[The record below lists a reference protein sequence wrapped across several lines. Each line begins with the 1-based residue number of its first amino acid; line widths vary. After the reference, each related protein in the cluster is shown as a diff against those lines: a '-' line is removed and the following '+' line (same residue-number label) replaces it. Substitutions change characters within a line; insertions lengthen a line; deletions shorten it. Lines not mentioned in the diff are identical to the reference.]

1 MKFLREIS
9 RVFRQIFYLPKNLLN
24 FFFGTPFYDFYL
36 SRQKKEY
43 PGEIPLRNNI
53 VIFLIFPE
61 KGLKPSH
68 LSTLNYFVNKKYS
81 PLVISN
87 CVLSAEDKKRIK
99 RNSWFLIERK
109 NYGYDF
115 GGYRDGV
122 LFLKDKLFKIN
133 NMILLNDSAWFPI
146 SKNSD
151 FLNFIETANLDFIG
165 ATSHYGFERLRLPKN
180 REGLSSKIKFNTKKR
195 RFHYASYVLAFS
207 KNILSDQNF
216 FRFWKNLRL
225 SGTKNI
231 VVRRGEV
238 GLTQWVINKGIYS
251 HGSYID
257 SAKLEKIF
265 NSLSKQELLKITQ
278 ETIVENISLKNFIGS
293 FSEDLEDLSKDELVS
308 FLLIIVSRQIIVF
321 SLANFLIKRMNFP
334 FLKKMLFKLDKEC
347 SKKTFQIVKDL
358 DDEVQEEILS
368 EIKDTPALSKYLN
381 LQ

>member
-9 RVFRQIFYLPKNLLN
+9 RVFRQIFYFPKNLLN

-36 SRQKKEY
+36 SRQKKEF
-43 PGEIPLRNNI
+43 PGEIPLRKNI

-87 CVLSAEDKKRIK
+87 CVLSAEDKKKIK

-180 REGLSSKIKFNTKKR
+180 REGLRSKIKFNTKKR

-238 GLTQWVINKGIYS
+238 GLTQWVINKRIYS

-257 SAKLEKIF
+257 SGKLEKIF

-358 DDEVQEEILS
+358 NDEVQEEILS

>member
-36 SRQKKEY
+36 SRQKKEF
-43 PGEIPLRNNI
+43 PGEISLRKNI

-61 KGLKPSH
+61 KGLKTSH

-87 CVLSAEDKKRIK
+87 CVLSAEDKKKIK

-180 REGLSSKIKFNTKKR
+180 REGLRSKIKFNTKKR

-238 GLTQWVINKGIYS
+238 GLTQWVINKRIFS

-257 SAKLEKIF
+257 SGKLEKIF

-278 ETIVENISLKNFIGS
+278 ETIVENISLKKFIGS

>member
-1 MKFLREIS
+1 M
-9 RVFRQIFYLPKNLLN
+9 
-24 FFFGTPFYDFYL
+24 
-36 SRQKKEY
+36 
-43 PGEIPLRNNI
+43 
-53 VIFLIFPE
+53 
-61 KGLKPSH
+61 
-68 LSTLNYFVNKKYS
+68 
-81 PLVISN
+81 ISN
-87 CVLSAEDKKRIK
+87 CVLSAEDKKKIK

-146 SKNSD
+146 SKNND

-257 SAKLEKIF
+257 SGKLEKIF

>member
-36 SRQKKEY
+36 SRQKKEF

-68 LSTLNYFVNKKYS
+68 LSTLNYFVDKKYS

-87 CVLSAEDKKRIK
+87 CVLSAEDKKKIK

-180 REGLSSKIKFNTKKR
+180 REGLRSKIKFNTKKR

-257 SAKLEKIF
+257 SGKLEKIF

>member
-87 CVLSAEDKKRIK
+87 CVLSAEDKKKIK

-180 REGLSSKIKFNTKKR
+180 REGLRSKIKFNTKKR

-257 SAKLEKIF
+257 SGKLEKIF

-278 ETIVENISLKNFIGS
+278 ETIVENISLKKFIGS

-321 SLANFLIKRMNFP
+321 SLANFLIKKMNFP

-381 LQ
+381 

>member
-36 SRQKKEY
+36 SRHKKEF

-87 CVLSAEDKKRIK
+87 CVLSAEDKKKIK

-122 LFLKDKLFKIN
+122 LFLKNKLFKIN
-133 NMILLNDSAWFPI
+133 NLILLNDSAWFPI

-257 SAKLEKIF
+257 SGKLEKIF

-321 SLANFLIKRMNFP
+321 SLANFLIKKMNFP

>member
-1 MKFLREIS
+1 M
-9 RVFRQIFYLPKNLLN
+9 
-24 FFFGTPFYDFYL
+24 
-36 SRQKKEY
+36 
-43 PGEIPLRNNI
+43 
-53 VIFLIFPE
+53 
-61 KGLKPSH
+61 
-68 LSTLNYFVNKKYS
+68 
-81 PLVISN
+81 
-87 CVLSAEDKKRIK
+87 
-99 RNSWFLIERK
+99 
-109 NYGYDF
+109 
-115 GGYRDGV
+115 

-146 SKNSD
+146 SKNND

-257 SAKLEKIF
+257 SGKLEKIF

-278 ETIVENISLKNFIGS
+278 ETIVENISL
-293 FSEDLEDLSKDELVS
+293 
-308 FLLIIVSRQIIVF
+308 
-321 SLANFLIKRMNFP
+321 
-334 FLKKMLFKLDKEC
+334 
-347 SKKTFQIVKDL
+347 
-358 DDEVQEEILS
+358 
-368 EIKDTPALSKYLN
+368 
-381 LQ
+381 

>member
-87 CVLSAEDKKRIK
+87 CVLSAEDKKKIK

-180 REGLSSKIKFNTKKR
+180 REGLRSKIKFNTKKR

-257 SAKLEKIF
+257 SGKLEKIF

-278 ETIVENISLKNFIGS
+278 ETIVENISLKKFIGS

>member
-1 MKFLREIS
+1 M
-9 RVFRQIFYLPKNLLN
+9 
-24 FFFGTPFYDFYL
+24 
-36 SRQKKEY
+36 
-43 PGEIPLRNNI
+43 
-53 VIFLIFPE
+53 
-61 KGLKPSH
+61 
-68 LSTLNYFVNKKYS
+68 
-81 PLVISN
+81 
-87 CVLSAEDKKRIK
+87 
-99 RNSWFLIERK
+99 
-109 NYGYDF
+109 
-115 GGYRDGV
+115 
-122 LFLKDKLFKIN
+122 
-133 NMILLNDSAWFPI
+133 
-146 SKNSD
+146 
-151 FLNFIETANLDFIG
+151 
-165 ATSHYGFERLRLPKN
+165 RLPKN

-257 SAKLEKIF
+257 SGKLEKIF

>member
-1 MKFLREIS
+1 M
-9 RVFRQIFYLPKNLLN
+9 
-24 FFFGTPFYDFYL
+24 
-36 SRQKKEY
+36 
-43 PGEIPLRNNI
+43 
-53 VIFLIFPE
+53 
-61 KGLKPSH
+61 
-68 LSTLNYFVNKKYS
+68 
-81 PLVISN
+81 
-87 CVLSAEDKKRIK
+87 
-99 RNSWFLIERK
+99 
-109 NYGYDF
+109 
-115 GGYRDGV
+115 
-122 LFLKDKLFKIN
+122 
-133 NMILLNDSAWFPI
+133 
-146 SKNSD
+146 
-151 FLNFIETANLDFIG
+151 
-165 ATSHYGFERLRLPKN
+165 
-180 REGLSSKIKFNTKKR
+180 
-195 RFHYASYVLAFS
+195 
-207 KNILSDQNF
+207 
-216 FRFWKNLRL
+216 
-225 SGTKNI
+225 
-231 VVRRGEV
+231 

-257 SAKLEKIF
+257 SGKLEKIF

>member
-87 CVLSAEDKKRIK
+87 CVLSAEDKKKIK

-180 REGLSSKIKFNTKKR
+180 REGLRSKIKFNTKKR

-257 SAKLEKIF
+257 SGKLEKIF